1 MEKIKSEQLTKLQE
15 LVGKI
20 NTLKGQVADLE
31 IQKNQAIGSV
41 FQLGE
46 ELNSFQL
53 ELNKEYG
60 DVSINIQDGTISEN
74 ETVSENGD
82 S

>member
-20 NTLKGQVADLE
+20 NQLKAQVGDLE
-31 IQKNQAIGSV
+31 VQKHHALHSISEV
-41 FQLGE
+41 GE

-53 ELNKEYG
+53 ELNNEYG
-60 DVSINIQDGTISEN
+60 DVSINIQDGTISEDGN
-74 ETVSENGD
+74 
-82 S
+82 

>member
-1 MEKIKSEQLTKLQE
+1 MEKIKSEQLAKLQE

-20 NTLKGQVADLE
+20 NTLKAQVADLE
-31 IQKNQAIGSV
+31 LQKHHTLHSV
-41 FQLGE
+41 SEVGE

-60 DVSINIQDGTISEN
+60 DVSINIQDGTISEDGN
-74 ETVSENGD
+74 
-82 S
+82 

>member
-20 NTLKGQVADLE
+20 NSHKAMLADIE
-31 IQKNQAIGSV
+31 IQKHQTLHEISEIGN
-41 FQLGE
+41 

-53 ELNKEYG
+53 ELNSEYG
-60 DVSINIQDGTISEN
+60 DVSINIQDGTISEQK
-74 ETVSENGD
+74 EE
-82 S
+82 